1 MALWPLF
8 AAPSHP
14 PNEGPIHVKTP
25 RSHRDDPSR
34 GGCDC
39 LPHPA
44 ETEAEREALAKPAP
58 GAEPTFAVDP
68 AAAGTAYVLR
78 YEDRWFGF
86 EKRVAFSADDVAAA
100 IEMMEHEPIG
110 RWAELWHEGQ
120 LVCRRGRAASGETD
134 YWSID

>member
-1 MALWPLF
+1 MAFGPLF

-14 PNEGPIHVKTP
+14 PNEGPIQVKTP
-25 RSHRDDPSR
+25 RSYREEPSR

-39 LPHPA
+39 LPYPA
-44 ETEAEREALAKPAP
+44 ETGDAAEPAP
-58 GAEPTFAVDP
+58 ESQPTFAVDP

-120 LVCRRGRAASGETD
+120 LVCRRGRAASGEAD
-134 YWSID
+134 YWTID

>member
-1 MALWPLF
+1 M
-8 AAPSHP
+8 
-14 PNEGPIHVKTP
+14 KTP
-25 RSHRDDPSR
+25 HPHRDERPR
-34 GGCDC
+34 GGCDI
-39 LPHPA
+39 LPRPEVEVA
-44 ETEAEREALAKPAP
+44 AGPAP
-58 GAEPTFAVDP
+58 EPGPAPTFAVDP

-120 LVCRRGRAASGETD
+120 LVCRRGRAESGEAD
-134 YWSID
+134 YWTID